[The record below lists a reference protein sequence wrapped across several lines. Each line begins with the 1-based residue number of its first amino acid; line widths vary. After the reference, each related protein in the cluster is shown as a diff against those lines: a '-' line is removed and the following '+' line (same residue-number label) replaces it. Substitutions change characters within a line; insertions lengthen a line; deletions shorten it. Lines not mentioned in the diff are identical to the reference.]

1 MQNYY
6 HTFHIPVMG
15 TGHSVDT
22 PIRVAPFG
30 ITSVISLVDD
40 ILLERIRKYYS
51 KKFGLPYSKIQR
63 NAVDGRAKRTTAY
76 LDMIHEIV
84 QIKMENIKK
93 QPFFKENDK
102 TKYFELLPDKSW
114 LKIEYNKLLEMKA
127 GLKRNVLAKDLTS
140 RMQPGSI
147 DVNIMVKLDRIY
159 HDNILSISDEF
170 SDAKT
175 ALRGYADSSLES
187 AIVFSA
193 GINQRLFDYMTRFK
207 DFYRNKTGEIKKKI
221 ILKVSDF
228 RSALIQGK
236 FLAKKGLEVYEFR
249 IESGLNCGGHAFAS
263 NGILLPSLL
272 KEVKEKRDC
281 LTAKFLPLI
290 QKYYKKMGWEYP
302 EKGLS
307 ARPVITVQ
315 GGIGTN
321 GEDRRLRE
329 QFGMDLT
336 GWASPFL
343 LVPEATCVD
352 APTRDLLKQA
362 GKEDLYLSDVSPLEI
377 PFNNIHKC
385 GSEIWTNKKV
395 AKGKPGSPCAK
406 GFLISNTEF
415 TKQPICLASSQ
426 YQKIKLE
433 EIRNM
438 EISAKEKE
446 RLIQKVVEKACLCD
460 HLGNGALIALGIAGE
475 KNSPQS
481 ICPGPNIAWYDR
493 LYPLKEMVN
502 HIYGRGRS
510 LVPAKRPHMFAAEIV
525 MYVDYFEK
533 LVTHNAYTQIEI
545 KRLREFKDNL
555 EQGMDI
561 CLDIAKM
568 KPYHGENLASIPPC
582 VEEQRKRLGTIYAS
596 FKKNNIITITQKHK
610 NKDNTPAMMAL

>member
-76 LDMIHEIV
+76 LDMIHDIV

-159 HDNILSISDEF
+159 HDNILPISDEF

-481 ICPGPNIAWYDR
+481 ICPGPNIAWYKR
-493 LYPLKEMVN
+493 LYSLKEMVD

-510 LVPAKRPHMFAAEIV
+510 LAPSKRPHMFAAEIV

-533 LVTHNAYTQIEI
+533 LATHNAYTQIEI